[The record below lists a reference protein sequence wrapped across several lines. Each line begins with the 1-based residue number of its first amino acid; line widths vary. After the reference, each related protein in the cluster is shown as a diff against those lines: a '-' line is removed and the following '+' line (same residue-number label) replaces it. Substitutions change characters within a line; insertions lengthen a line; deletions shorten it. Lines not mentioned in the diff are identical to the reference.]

1 MMGFSHLGFACAI
14 CFGLAR
20 PGMPGFLRAI
30 RFGFLRP
37 RSRAGQAGITVAVAA
52 TVALVAGCAAPPPL
66 SSPSPASPSKTTV
79 TTTGGGYYGGDRPP
93 THWPLDPD
101 TVADA
106 VPRVEPLSAT
116 GNRPYIALGKRYQP
130 LATAA
135 GYVARGHA
143 SWYGSKFH
151 GRRTSSGEAYDM
163 FAMTAAHPVLPLPTF
178 VRVTNLDNGRAVVVR
193 VNDRGPFLH
202 GRIID
207 LSYIAAHKLGIA
219 ARGTGR
225 VEVRALM
232 PADGAAA
239 ATVDGAGPATVDTAG
254 PATVDTAATV
264 DDGVSVAAG
273 EVTTAAAT
281 PAQKY
286 LLQVGAYTTPANA
299 MRMREKLESAG
310 YPVAIKPHTAATT
323 DSTVTTTEATSAN
336 STATAGTTTTAST
349 ATANAH
355 PLYRVRVGPFKTPAA
370 AQSIRQKLE
379 QLLDTP
385 VALITE

>member
-1 MMGFSHLGFACAI
+1 MMGFLRLEFSRAIRLGFALFSPAI

-20 PGMPGFLRAI
+20 PGMPGFSRAI
-30 RFGFLRP
+30 CFGFLRP
-37 RSRAGQAGITVAVAA
+37 RSRAGRAGITVAVAA

-66 SSPSPASPSKTTV
+66 SAPSPPSPSKTTTV
-79 TTTGGGYYGGDRPP
+79 TGTGGGYYGGDRPP
-93 THWPLDPD
+93 THWPVDPD

-130 LATAA
+130 LPTAA
-135 GYVARGHA
+135 GYVARGDA

-151 GRRTSSGEAYDM
+151 GRRTSSGEKYDM

-239 ATVDGAGPATVDTAG
+239 ATVD
-254 PATVDTAATV
+254 AAVTV
-264 DDGVSVAAG
+264 DDGVSAAAG
-273 EVTTAAAT
+273 EVTTAAAA

-299 MRMREKLESAG
+299 MRMRERLESAG
-310 YPVAIKPHTAATT
+310 YPVAIKPHAPAAT
-323 DSTVTTTEATSAN
+323 DSTVTTTEATTAN
-336 STATAGTTTTAST
+336 STATA
-349 ATANAH
+349 NAR
-355 PLYRVRVGPFKTPAA
+355 PLYRVRVGPFNIPAA

>member
-1 MMGFSHLGFACAI
+1 MMGFSRLGFSRAI
-14 CFGLAR
+14 RFGLAQ
-20 PGMPGFLRAI
+20 PGMPGFARAI

-37 RSRAGQAGITVAVAA
+37 RSRAARAGIAAVAV

-66 SSPSPASPSKTTV
+66 SAPSPASPSKTTV
-79 TTTGGGYYGGDRPP
+79 TGTGGGYYGGDRPP
-93 THWPLDPD
+93 SHWPVDPD

-239 ATVDGAGPATVDTAG
+239 ATVDGAAA
-254 PATVDTAATV
+254 ATVDTAATV
-264 DDGVSVAAG
+264 DDGVSAAS
-273 EVTTAAAT
+273 AAT
-281 PAQKY
+281 AQKY

-299 MRMREKLESAG
+299 MRMRERLESAG
-310 YPVAIKPHTAATT
+310 YPVAIKPHAAA
-323 DSTVTTTEATSAN
+323 D
-336 STATAGTTTTAST
+336 STATAGTTTAGTT
-349 ATANAH
+349 TTANAR
-355 PLYRVRVGPFKTPAA
+355 PLYRVRVGPFNTPAA

>member
-1 MMGFSHLGFACAI
+1 MMGFLRLEFARTI
-14 CFGLAR
+14 CVDLAR

-37 RSRAGQAGITVAVAA
+37 RSRAGRAGIAVAVAV
-52 TVALVAGCAAPPPL
+52 TVVLIAGCAAPPPL
-66 SSPSPASPSKTTV
+66 SAPSPASPSKTTV
-79 TTTGGGYYGGDRPP
+79 TGTTGGGYYGGDRPP
-93 THWPLDPD
+93 THWPVDPD

-130 LATAA
+130 LPTAA

-151 GRRTSSGEAYDM
+151 GRRTSSGEPYDM

-232 PADGAAA
+232 PADGA
-239 ATVDGAGPATVDTAG
+239 DPATVDAAAVDSA
-254 PATVDTAATV
+254 ATLNAAATV
-264 DDGVSVAAG
+264 DDGVSAAS
-273 EVTTAAAT
+273 A
-281 PAQKY
+281 AQKY

-299 MRMREKLESAG
+299 MRMRERLESAG
-310 YPVAIKPHTAATT
+310 YPVAIKPHAPATA
-323 DSTVTTTEATSAN
+323 STVTTTEATP
-336 STATAGTTTTAST
+336 AGTTTVEST
-349 ATANAH
+349 ATTADSTATTNAR
-355 PLYRVRVGPFKTPAA
+355 PLYRVRVGPFNTPAA